1 MLAEVDQYKVGSSD
15 RAAVLGLEGL
25 STCKSECQAYE
36 DQNCPITAA
45 AAESYTINLGY
56 TPGHLQGPSRA
67 SPSGDR
73 VCARAE
79 RGKEGCRTQ
88 DGPGFLR
95 TSFERA
101 SKELRNITPP
111 ARSPQAGRSLG
122 VPERVPCGW
131 ATRVAC
137 PECGLVLSGR
147 LRATGDRSFWGWP
160 RCQFRRTSGRRPVQR
175 TPFARS
181 RGKTYRRRPRLD
193 RAGA

>member
-1 MLAEVDQYKVGSSD
+1 MSSEVDLYNVRSND
-15 RAAVLGLEGL
+15 RAAVLGSEGL

-36 DQNCPITAA
+36 DQNCPTTAA

-56 TPGHLQGPSRA
+56 TPGYLQGPPRA

-95 TSFERA
+95 TSFERS

-111 ARSPQAGRSLG
+111 ARSPQAERWLG
-122 VPERVPCGW
+122 VPDRVPCGW
-131 ATRVAC
+131 EIRVAC
-137 PECGLVLSGR
+137 SECGLVFSGR
-147 LRATGDRSFWGWP
+147 LRATGDRSFWG
-160 RCQFRRTSGRRPVQR
+160 
-175 TPFARS
+175 
-181 RGKTYRRRPRLD
+181 
-193 RAGA
+193 